1 MLSILG
7 SKLSKDCFIS
17 SEIRISFKDVFN
29 SNKDSL
35 ITEPNSG
42 SKGFF
47 TNNCENYV
55 PYRPFNSVLIT
66 NYNNII
72 RHRMTFE
79 G

>member
-42 SKGFF
+42 SKGFSP
-47 TNNCENYV
+47 TIVEIML
-55 PYRPFNSVLIT
+55 PYRPFNSVFIADC
-66 NYNNII
+66 NHII
-72 RHRMTFE
+72 RHRVTFE